1 LAAFFAGRAATAKAR
16 AHTNCGPVRAT
27 LLDFKVSCVVS

>member
-1 LAAFFAGRAATAKAR
+1 VR
-16 AHTNCGPVRAT
+16 AHTNRGPVKAT